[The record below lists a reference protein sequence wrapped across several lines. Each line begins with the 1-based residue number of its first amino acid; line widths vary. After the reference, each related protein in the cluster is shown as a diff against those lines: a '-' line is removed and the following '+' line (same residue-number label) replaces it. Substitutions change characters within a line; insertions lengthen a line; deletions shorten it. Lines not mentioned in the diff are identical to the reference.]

1 MNFVHRN
8 NDKRLCGAST
18 RATVN
23 NVRVNNQ
30 FISTEGDPNSHGGG
44 VLQATATSG
53 RTRAGGKPII
63 ILNDP
68 ASRDSYCGRPGYG
81 PEHCGPSA
89 TSASGN
95 VRAGG

>member
-1 MNFVHRN
+1 MNFVHRD
-8 NDKRLCGAST
+8 NDRRICGAST
-18 RATVN
+18 KATVN

-30 FISTEGDPNSHGGG
+30 FISTEGDTNSHSGGALG
-44 VLQATATSG
+44 ATVTSG

-68 ASRDSYCGRPGYG
+68 ASADRLCGGHSG
-81 PEHCGPSA
+81 HGHCNPK
-89 TSASGN
+89 ASQASNN

>member
-1 MNFVHRN
+1 MANFVHRN
-8 NDKRLCGAST
+8 NDSRACGAKT

-23 NVRVNNQ
+23 NVRVNGR
-30 FISTEGDPNSHGGG
+30 FISTEGDPNTHGGG
-44 VLQATATSG
+44 ALRATETSG

-68 ASRDSYCGRPGYG
+68 ASADALCPPLG
-81 PEHCGPSA
+81 PPHCNPRA
-89 TSASGN
+89 TSASGD

>member
-1 MNFVHRN
+1 MANFIHRN
-8 NDKRLCGAST
+8 NDSRACGART

-23 NVRVNNQ
+23 NVRVNGE

-44 VLQATATSG
+44 SLRATLTSG

-68 ASRDSYCGRPGYG
+68 ASPDSLCPTVG
-81 PEHCGPSA
+81 PPHCTPRA
-89 TSASGN
+89 TSASGD